1 MVTNETGFKIQADDP
16 QQVVEDIAEA
26 MKKLAASKSLRKKM
40 GYAGQKRVKDVFS
53 WPIKAYDFNRIYEK
67 IAK

>member
-1 MVTNETGFKIQADDP
+1 MVD
-16 QQVVEDIAEA
+16 DIAEA
-26 MKKLAASKSLRKKM
+26 MKKLAASKSLRKQK

-53 WPIKAYDFNRIYEK
+53 WHVKANEFNRIYEK